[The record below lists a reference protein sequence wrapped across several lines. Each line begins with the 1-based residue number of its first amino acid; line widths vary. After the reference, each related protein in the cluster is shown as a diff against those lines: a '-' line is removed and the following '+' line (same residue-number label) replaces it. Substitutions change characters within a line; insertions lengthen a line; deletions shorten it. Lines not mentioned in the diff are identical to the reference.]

1 MNTITKNNKNDEL
14 EFLPAALEIQQTPPL
29 PMARYIVWAIVTFFT
44 IGVIWS
50 WVGYVDIV
58 SVAMGK
64 IVPSSR
70 VKIIQPLETG
80 MVRAIYVKDGDNVQA
95 GDVLI
100 ELDPTLTDADQMQT
114 KEQQLA
120 LKLDRAR
127 ILTILDIVDNEEDK
141 DYFLELNDA
150 TPSQIKLQKD
160 RINKQLNEYS
170 ALKAALKDEKTQR
183 QAERAATVERI
194 KQLDSTIPLVTE
206 RAKSLEDLLKDN
218 MVPRVQWLELEQE
231 RIEQVQ
237 ERNVQKNNSRMVDS
251 AIANIN
257 QRLSAQKAEF
267 EKTLLTE
274 LSDIENRISAFNQE
288 MVKADKR
295 VTLQKLTSPVTGTV
309 HQLSIHTIG
318 GVVTPAQELM
328 HIIPHDDPVE
338 VEAWLPNKDIGFVNE
353 GQEAEI
359 KVETFPFT
367 KYGLVQGEIVTVSN
381 DATPD
386 ENLGLV
392 YAMRVSMEKT
402 TMNVKDKVVN
412 LSPGMAVTVEVNLG
426 KRRLL
431 EYLLT
436 PLLRYKDESV
446 RER

>member
-1 MNTITKNNKNDEL
+1 MKSQEIDDEL

-50 WVGYVDIV
+50 WLGHVDIV

-80 MVRAIYVKDGDNVQA
+80 VVRAIYVKEGDKVNA
-95 GDVLI
+95 GDVLV

-114 KEQQLA
+114 KDQQLA

-127 ILTILDIVDNEEDK
+127 IQTILDEVDGKGPK
-141 DYFLELNDA
+141 DIFSKLTEA
-150 TPSQIKLQKD
+150 TPSQIKLQRD
-160 RINKQLNEYS
+160 RIDKQLNEYY
-170 ALKAALKDEKTQR
+170 ANGEALKDEKRQR
-183 QAERAATVERI
+183 QAERGGISERI
-194 KQLDSTIPLVTE
+194 KQLDSTIPLITE
-206 RAKSLEDLLKDN
+206 RAKSIADLLKKDLI
-218 MVPRVQWLELEQE
+218 PRAQWLELEQE

-251 AIANIN
+251 AIANMN
-257 QRLSAQKAEF
+257 QRLAAQKAEF

-274 LSDIENRISAFNQE
+274 LADVENRITAFDQE
-288 MVKADKR
+288 MIKADKR
-295 VTLQKLTSPVTGTV
+295 VTLQKLRAPVTGTV
-309 HQLSIHTIG
+309 HQLEIHTIG

-328 HIIPHDDPVE
+328 QIIPYDDPIE
-338 VEAWLPNKDIGFVNE
+338 IEAWLPNKDIGFVHE
-353 GQEAEI
+353 GQRAEI

-367 KYGLVQGEIVTVSN
+367 KYGLVDAEILNVSN

-392 YAMRVSMEKT
+392 YAMRVKMFQT
-402 TMNVKDKVVN
+402 TMQVKDKIVN
-412 LSPGMAVTVEVNLG
+412 LSPGMAVTVEVKLG
-426 KRRLL
+426 KRRLI
-431 EYLLT
+431 EYLLS